1 MVHEE
6 DKFIAQASGQH
17 VVCDTDPG
25 EVPAI
30 FSALPGDTLVNQPKM
45 YSAQKIDLD
54 GIPMEEVVVLE
65 SLAFSAPDASLDS
78 RPMAGNMDWNPSEYV
93 VHNEE
98 QTRRPTEGVTS
109 PAPLRNSVMQFHL
122 DSQPGRNTCKL
133 KPDQSGG
140 PVPNETPL
148 RQVDVY
154 GSQTV
159 PDFLVDANMDGGGNP
174 VPKPAP
180 SELAEHSMSVE

>member
-1 MVHEE
+1 MNEE

-30 FSALPGDTLVNQPKM
+30 VSAPPGETLVNQPKM

-65 SLAFSAPDASLDS
+65 PLSFSAPDASLDS
-78 RPMAGNMDWNPSEYV
+78 RPMADNMDWNPSEYV
-93 VHNEE
+93 VQN
-98 QTRRPTEGVTS
+98 TS
-109 PAPLRNSVMQFHL
+109 PASLRHSVMQFHL
-122 DSQPGRNTCKL
+122 DSQPGRNKL
-133 KPDQSGG
+133 KPEQSGD
-140 PVPNETPL
+140 PVPNETQR

-159 PDFLVDANMDGGGNP
+159 PDL
-174 VPKPAP
+174 
-180 SELAEHSMSVE
+180 